1 MAASRLCKIPETEAW
16 PSFVSKIRRAG
27 EKVIHLTWSGE
38 AGTVTEMAVAG
49 MTATGL
55 GVTGAET
62 AIATALTIVTAGD
75 MAVAAIRIPSVS
87 PVRRTMDAGN
97 TAKQT

>member
-1 MAASRLCKIPETEAW
+1 MVVVGI
-16 PSFVSKIRRAG
+16 
-27 EKVIHLTWSGE
+27 
-38 AGTVTEMAVAG
+38 
-49 MTATGL
+49 TATGL
-55 GVTGAET
+55 GVIGGET

-75 MAVAAIRIPSVS
+75 MAAAVIRIHSVS